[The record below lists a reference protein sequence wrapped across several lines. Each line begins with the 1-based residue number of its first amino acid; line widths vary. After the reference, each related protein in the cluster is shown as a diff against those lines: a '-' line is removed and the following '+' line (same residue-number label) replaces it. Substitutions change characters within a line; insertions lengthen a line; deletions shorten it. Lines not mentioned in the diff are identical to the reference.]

1 MNYMK
6 RTIVLALCLAG
17 FCVTQAQSYEEYEIV
32 TDDQGQQ
39 QEIGLPESMT
49 VDIDD
54 LLDQY
59 HTKAY
64 MQTNACNMRNDD
76 PETEKEVFIERLQQ
90 IPAVMEMV
98 YNEPV
103 QKMIDRY
110 TKRGRRQV
118 SYMLGAANFY
128 MPIFEQ
134 ALETYGLPLELK
146 YLPVIESALNPKAVS
161 RAGATGLWQFM
172 LETGKRY
179 GLKVNSLVDERRDPV
194 KASYAAA
201 RYLRDLYKIFGD
213 WNLVIASY
221 NAGPERINKAIHR
234 AGGETDYW
242 KIYPYLPK
250 ETRGYVPAFIAANYV
265 MTYYCDHNICPMETD
280 LPAKSDTILVDRDIH
295 LSQIANVIDIDI
307 DLLKELNPQYRKD
320 LINGR
325 SGLTDVRLPA
335 QYLGVFI
342 DMQDS
347 ICNYNADQLIVKR
360 AEVAIEDAPTPTRS
374 SSYHSSRSYSDN
386 NSYSRH
392 SRSSRHRDN
401 NVSTYNSRGKEKH
414 KGREDNGEK
423 GKGKGK
429 KKKGRNAEPSSVTVK
444 KGESLDKIAKK
455 NHTTV
460 SELKKKNK
468 IKGDKIKPGQK
479 IKVK

>member
-1 MNYMK
+1 M
-6 RTIVLALCLAG
+6 
-17 FCVTQAQSYEEYEIV
+17 
-32 TDDQGQQ
+32 
-39 QEIGLPESMT
+39 
-49 VDIDD
+49 
-54 LLDQY
+54 
-59 HTKAY
+59 
-64 MQTNACNMRNDD
+64 
-76 PETEKEVFIERLQQ
+76 
-90 IPAVMEMV
+90 AV
-98 YNEPV
+98 Y
-103 QKMIDRY
+103 
-110 TKRGRRQV
+110 
-118 SYMLGAANFY
+118 A
-128 MPIFEQ
+128 
-134 ALETYGLPLELK
+134 
-146 YLPVIESALNPKAVS
+146 
-161 RAGATGLWQFM
+161 
-172 LETGKRY
+172 ETGKRY

-265 MTYYCDHNICPMETD
+265 MNYYCDHNICPMETD

-295 LSQIANVIDIDI
+295 LSQIANVIDIDL

-347 ICNYNADQLIVKR
+347 ICNYNADQLIAKR
-360 AEVAIEDAPTPTRS
+360 AEVAIEESSAPTKS
-374 SSYHSSRSYSDN
+374 SSYRSSRSYSDS
-386 NSYSRH
+386 NSYSRS
-392 SRSSRHRDN
+392 SRNSRHRE
-401 NVSTYNSRGKEKH
+401 SYATTYNSKGKGRH
-414 KGREDNGEK
+414 KGREEK
-423 GKGKGK
+423 EERGKGKGK
-429 KKKGRNAEPSSVTVK
+429 KKKGRNAEPSAVTVQ

-460 SELKKKNK
+460 KELKKKNN